1 LSWLAPPS
9 GIENQN
15 CPTLPFLFSNPK
27 GFSQMGIELKTKMNL
42 ATGVQ
47 IDFIEI
53 CFILVQTGS
62 SALFRVQ

>member
-1 LSWLAPPS
+1 
-9 GIENQN
+9 
-15 CPTLPFLFSNPK
+15 
-27 GFSQMGIELKTKMNL
+27 MGNELKTKTNL

-47 IDFIEI
+47 IHFNEF